1 MSTKYSYIAHAADGS
16 HNNEFGE
23 ITSETKEEAVAAV
36 KRMYENKYPVTV
48 TLTTFVIKPLG
59 QPVWTTVVDHG

>member
-1 MSTKYSYIAHAADGS
+1 MSTTYNYTAHAVDGS

-36 KRMYENKYPVTV
+36 KRMYEDKYPVTV
-48 TLTTFVIKPLG
+48 TLTTLVIKPLG
-59 QPVWTTVVDHG
+59 RPVLTTVVDHG